1 MLEILHNLP
10 SIIMYGMIFFSLF
23 FQVFLLI
30 TFLENKDKIAEEA
43 FLPHTSFPAV
53 SITVPCHNE
62 ERSVIKTVNSL
73 LDLDYPKDK
82 LKIFVVDD
90 GSTDSTWEVVQRY
103 KDNPQVVLLHKEN
116 GGKYT
121 ALNYALERIESP
133 FVGCLDADSFVDRD
147 ALKSIMKYF
156 TDSEVMAVTPAI
168 KIYNPKS
175 IIQKIQ
181 NVEYVLSLFI
191 RKMLAMMD
199 AVQVTP
205 GPFSIFRKRVF
216 DITGPYRHAHN
227 TEDMEI
233 AMRMHKHHM
242 KIVNSHTASVYTMGP
257 KTLYTLLKQRVRWIY
272 GFLKNATDYRDIFFR
287 KEYGNLGLFT
297 FPAAVISI
305 FSGLYFLGYT
315 LYSIL
320 HLIFKEIV
328 RIQTVGFTFKFKGFT
343 FDWFFVDTQSTVF
356 LIIALFFI
364 TLAFILLGGYV
375 TENKIRFPRGMLYYL
390 VLYGFIAP
398 LWLAK
403 AVYNVAL
410 SRMPKWDKVN

>member
-1 MLEILHNLP
+1 MLTLIQEIPNV
-10 SIIMYGMIFFSLF
+10 IMYGMIFFSLY

-30 TFLENKDKIAEEA
+30 TFLENKNKINDETVQEA
-43 FLPHTSFPAV
+43 TSFPRV

-73 LDLDYPKDK
+73 LDLNYPKDK

-90 GSTDSTWEVVQRY
+90 GSTDSTWEVLQRY
-103 KDNPQVVLLHKEN
+103 KNNPRITILHKEN
-116 GGKYT
+116 GGKFS
-121 ALNYALERIESP
+121 ALNYALERIDSP
-133 FVGCLDADSFVDRD
+133 FVGCLDADSFVDSD
-147 ALKSIMKYF
+147 ALLSIMKYF
-156 TDSEVMAVTPAI
+156 SDEEVMAVTPAI

-181 NVEYVLSLFI
+181 SVEYVMSIFI
-191 RKMLAMMD
+191 RKMLGMMD
-199 AVQVTP
+199 AIQVTP
-205 GPFSIFRKRVF
+205 GPFSIFRKKVF
-216 DITGPYRHAHN
+216 DITGPYKHAHN

-257 KTLYTLLKQRVRWIY
+257 KTLRALLKQRVRWIY
-272 GFLKNATDYRDIFFR
+272 GFLKNATDYRTIFFK

-315 LYSIL
+315 IYSTL
-320 HLIFKEIV
+320 HFLIHKIV
-328 RIQTVGFTFKFKGFT
+328 QIETVGISFKFKSFH
-343 FDWFFVDTQSTVF
+343 FDWFFFDTGSTVF
-356 LIIALFFI
+356 LIVTLFFI
-364 TLAFILLGGYV
+364 TLSFTILGNYM
-375 TENKIRFPRGMLYYL
+375 TEQKARFPRGMLYYL
-390 VLYGFIAP
+390 ALYGLIAP
-398 LWLAK
+398 LWLAR